1 MPIQFSNTMEEIE
14 NKLYSNNPINISTLI
29 SKIISNV
36 KKKHENG
43 TKEFPE
49 VKFLKEKLM
58 NPDPLI
64 SEVAGVAII
73 QLIKDGIL
81 PVDSVLT
88 DFISTMKSIQCHST
102 LINTLGELLYL
113 QIIKKENIFN
123 LHSPQHPFI
132 ILENENPHLSSH
144 ILNKIC
150 QLQELDGSIVN
161 KIFEPFYLY
170 CLCCPSKHEHDL
182 LRYRLWTL
190 LLNSNCV
197 DSNFFVNI
205 LGWLQVQRIEDL
217 PLISDQLIEAL
228 NNPNISKFIEIE
240 LIILWLVNALRNLS
254 INKLDAQSVLCYL
267 KKVIENRT
275 LVTIDSILLIFSEV
289 IDTCSPLHLKQL
301 LEVCKTAIKSN
312 KAINLCALET
322 VRASL
327 LPWLAAPCLLTN
339 EAYEVAANIIAIID
353 NRQHDEKENNAS
365 LKAFADKYKDQICTN
380 KTVFLSVTLAMNLER
395 FSQENLLKI
404 WLKELQEVPEEF
416 IAEMFNILCGL
427 MMVDYTD
434 PEISMIILELLLICT
449 KNQISLS
456 SKLLTLILYVIPKNP
471 SHHFLTALPR
481 LIILRDNIP
490 KIIAMIQAV
499 SKGSENLF
507 NMALSLAY
515 DAWKIDNKCY
525 IYLEDLLV
533 QNVPVKK
540 VWERNVVK
548 AYILKKI
555 CEKKPE
561 LYGKD
566 VIAHLSKILNDC
578 DDDNGALPCSLAIE
592 AITVLCRAGVIDIKT
607 TWSTLSPKFKNDMR
621 VQVVKSLCALTQE
634 IPQLSDTDNYKDLFE
649 DVTKTLW
656 YYGELG
662 NSEISETA
670 LLSLTT
676 FGMEHICMH
685 LPEKYLEPG
694 STPNMQ
700 AVSGKTWIQF
710 LIQNGASISSINF
723 IKKMM
728 SIEIDGFLK
737 YVYQPKGP
745 KEPVNYS
752 YLPSFSIVRAI
763 GEFIKT
769 WVNKWR
775 GSIHDKLY
783 LECLNIYSVE
793 YSKPL
798 PPLDWSFLHD
808 LLVDPK
814 TKEYAVDIASH
825 QVVMSGTARRLIE
838 GYLVELTNNP
848 QIADIEHTFRNL
860 KFLSRSIQ
868 PMILRPFIENC
879 MWFAIQ
885 EYNQNHPE
893 LLITMTD
900 YLKNVLQQE
909 NIQET
914 NKVTII
920 EVVGSI
926 IFVTDVNL
934 KLFDLLCQVIVV
946 SPSNL
951 LEVAKFDIVD
961 NEEGFRK
968 TVKIRCAL
976 ARSGKFAPMNW
987 LNLLI
992 DVWSTNFRG
1001 LSLWEELD
1009 LVFKTHSKNTD
1020 ECVPWFLELVGQIQ
1034 AKIAERSEVENI
1046 CCLFDILIY
1055 AVISFSGF
1063 YTLIETNLDKEIRMK
1078 ELFPSAL
1085 ATLLDRYTWEAS
1097 SVQMLEWL
1105 YHLNMEA
1112 TVPTE
1117 YRKLFGLCL
1126 QALKHN
1132 EEFIKNQK
1140 CMKYLNSRTNF
1151 K

>member
-1 MPIQFSNTMEEIE
+1 MEEIE
-14 NKLYSNNPINISTLI
+14 NKLYSNNPINVATLI

-43 TKEFPE
+43 TREFPE

-64 SEVAGVAII
+64 SEVAGAAII
-73 QLIKDGIL
+73 QLIKDNIL
-81 PVDSVLT
+81 PVDSVIT

-113 QIIKKENIFN
+113 QMTNKESYFN

-132 ILENENPHLSSH
+132 ILANENPHLSSH

-190 LLNSNCV
+190 LLNSKCI

-254 INKLDAQSVLCYL
+254 INKLDTQSVLCCL

-275 LVTIDSILLIFSEV
+275 LVIIDSILLIFSEV
-289 IDTCSPLHLKQL
+289 INICSPLHLKQL
-301 LEVCKTAIKSN
+301 LEVCQSAVKSN
-312 KAINLCALET
+312 KTINVYALET

-353 NRQHDEKENNAS
+353 KRQHADKENNAS

-380 KTVFLSVTLAMNLER
+380 KTVFLAVTLATNLER
-395 FSQENLLKI
+395 FSHENLLKT
-404 WLKELQEVPEEF
+404 WLKELQQVPEDF
-416 IAEMFNILCGL
+416 IAEIFNILTGL

-434 PEISMIILELLLICT
+434 PEISTIILELLLICT
-449 KNQISLS
+449 KNQIALS
-456 SKLLTLILYVIPKNP
+456 SKLLTLILYVIPKNQ

-481 LIILRDNIP
+481 LVILRDNIP
-490 KIIAMIQAV
+490 KVIAMIQAL

-525 IYLEDLLV
+525 IYMEDLLV

-540 VWERNVVK
+540 IWERNVVK

-555 CEKKPE
+555 CEK
-561 LYGKD
+561 
-566 VIAHLSKILNDC
+566 N
-578 DDDNGALPCSLAIE
+578 
-592 AITVLCRAGVIDIKT
+592 
-607 TWSTLSPKFKNDMR
+607 
-621 VQVVKSLCALTQE
+621 LCALTTE
-634 IPQLSDTDNYKDLFE
+634 IPQLSDADNYKDLFE

-662 NSEISETA
+662 NSEISEAA

-700 AVSGKTWIQF
+700 SVSGKTWIQF

-848 QIADIEHTFRNL
+848 QITDIAHTFRNL

-868 PMILRPFIENC
+868 PMILRPF
-879 MWFAIQ
+879 
-885 EYNQNHPE
+885 H
-893 LLITMTD
+893 
-900 YLKNVLQQE
+900 
-909 NIQET
+909 
-914 NKVTII
+914 
-920 EVVGSI
+920 
-926 IFVTDVNL
+926 
-934 KLFDLLCQVIVV
+934 
-946 SPSNL
+946 
-951 LEVAKFDIVD
+951 
-961 NEEGFRK
+961 
-968 TVKIRCAL
+968 
-976 ARSGKFAPMNW
+976 
-987 LNLLI
+987 
-992 DVWSTNFRG
+992 
-1001 LSLWEELD
+1001 
-1009 LVFKTHSKNTD
+1009 
-1020 ECVPWFLELVGQIQ
+1020 
-1034 AKIAERSEVENI
+1034 
-1046 CCLFDILIY
+1046 
-1055 AVISFSGF
+1055 
-1063 YTLIETNLDKEIRMK
+1063 
-1078 ELFPSAL
+1078 
-1085 ATLLDRYTWEAS
+1085 
-1097 SVQMLEWL
+1097 
-1105 YHLNMEA
+1105 
-1112 TVPTE
+1112 
-1117 YRKLFGLCL
+1117 
-1126 QALKHN
+1126 
-1132 EEFIKNQK
+1132 
-1140 CMKYLNSRTNF
+1140 
-1151 K
+1151 